1 MCWTSYEPTVIHI
14 VHIVDIVDHVFL
26 MDLYGASLKRSRRW
40 WQYLKNKRR
49 KTHANSQR
57 GAHITYLLVPQSKSG
72 YQSDKSLPMYEPRLL
87 LSSIMF
93 WWLVFL
99 LRVGELRTWCNLMK
113 WVSWVFLYTC
123 SRSLV
128 VNFVVFFTKLVDQVV
143 KLISCCITLSLN
155 CYWVAIVCS
164 TRSQFEFL
172 HG

>member
-1 MCWTSYEPTVIHI
+1 MLNQLWT
-14 VHIVDIVDHVFL
+14 
-26 MDLYGASLKRSRRW
+26 YGNTHSTHCGHCGPCFPYGFIWSITKAFEKVMTILKKQEKENTCQLSKRS
-40 WQYLKNKRR
+40 
-49 KTHANSQR
+49 
-57 GAHITYLLVPQSKSG
+57 TYNLLVGTTKQKWISVWQISTNVWTKVVT
-72 YQSDKSLPMYEPRLL
+72 
-87 LSSIMF
+87 SSIMF